1 MVGGI
6 GSARLEKLLSCFN
19 SPCRIFESSSDR
31 LSAIAGIGEK
41 LAYRISSFDRK
52 DLEKELKLSS
62 KLGLKIT
69 TIQDSD
75 YPVNLKNIPGPPIV
89 LYIKGALKE
98 QDKLAIG
105 LVGSRRASFYGL
117 NLAEKFSCELA
128 ACNITV
134 ISGMARGIDTYAHKG
149 ALRGG
154 GRTLAVMGS
163 GFANIYPP
171 ENKELSEEIAS
182 SGAVISEFAISEK
195 PLKEN
200 FPRRNRLI
208 SGLSLGVL
216 VAEAA
221 KNSGAM
227 ITADFALE
235 QGRDVFAIPGKIDSL
250 YSSGTNALIKQGAK
264 LVTDVSDILEE
275 LGLELQLSQTHCV
288 AKRHNFKDEREDLL
302 YGLINER
309 AVLLDE
315 LVDKSNMDI
324 PVISAILLKL
334 ELKKLIVQLPG
345 KYFVRSQD
353 EEKKFS
359 HC

>member
-1 MVGGI
+1 
-6 GSARLEKLLSCFN
+6 
-19 SPCRIFESSSDR
+19 
-31 LSAIAGIGEK
+31 
-41 LAYRISSFDRK
+41 
-52 DLEKELKLSS
+52 
-62 KLGLKIT
+62 
-69 TIQDSD
+69 
-75 YPVNLKNIPGPPIV
+75 
-89 LYIKGALKE
+89 
-98 QDKLAIG
+98 
-105 LVGSRRASFYGL
+105 
-117 NLAEKFSCELA
+117 
-128 ACNITV
+128 
-134 ISGMARGIDTYAHKG
+134 MARGIDTYAHKG

-334 ELKKLIVQLPG
+334 EIKKLIVQLPG